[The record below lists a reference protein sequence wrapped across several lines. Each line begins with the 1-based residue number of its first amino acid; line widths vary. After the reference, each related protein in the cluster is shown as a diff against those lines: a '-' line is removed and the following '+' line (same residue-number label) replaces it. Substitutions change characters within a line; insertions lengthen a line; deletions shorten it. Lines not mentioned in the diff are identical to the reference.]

1 MIQQSRIL
9 SASPRSLPV
18 PPPVAGGGSRS
29 ARPARRRFLA
39 LGSAQDAPTTDRSSD
54 DMPQVWEDAWLAR
67 NLESGLPR
75 QAELALLLAAR
86 SYHDPAKAEALLIEA
101 EAAAP
106 GHLAPLVGLYK
117 FYFYQG
123 RLAQALETAERTL
136 RKVANDLGLPA
147 DWRAVECGGR
157 DFSDYAD
164 GPHRMYLFVLKA
176 YGYLLARL
184 GELAASRAVFEKLR
198 RLDPPDRIGVGV
210 LLGVLDRGGRDDED
224 D

>member
-1 MIQQSRIL
+1 MIQQITL
-9 SASPRSLPV
+9 SAPSRPLPL
-18 PPPVAGGGSRS
+18 PPPATGGGSRTQRPGRRRNL
-29 ARPARRRFLA
+29 ALTNPRPA
-39 LGSAQDAPTTDRSSD
+39 PHTIDRSTA
-54 DMPQVWEDAWLAR
+54 MPQVWEDAWLAR
-67 NLESGLPR
+67 SIEAGLPR

-86 SYHDPAKAEALLIEA
+86 SYHDPVKAEALLQEA

-136 RKVANDLGLPA
+136 LKVARDLGLPE
-147 DWRAVECGGR
+147 DWRAVERGSR

-184 GELAASRAVFEKLR
+184 GELAGSRAVFEKLR
-198 RLDPPDRIGVGV
+198 LLDPADRIGASV
-210 LLGVLDRGGRDDED
+210 LLQVLDRGGRDDED